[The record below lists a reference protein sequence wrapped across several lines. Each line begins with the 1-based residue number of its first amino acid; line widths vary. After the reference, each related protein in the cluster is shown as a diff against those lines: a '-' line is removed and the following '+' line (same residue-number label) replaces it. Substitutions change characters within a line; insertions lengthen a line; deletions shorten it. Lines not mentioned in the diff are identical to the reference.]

1 MYWNDSFNLA
11 AFDIG
16 EIEEGDFFIRFKL
29 RDKED
34 FKFNLVSVYGS
45 AQNDTKDKFLSEL
58 VRMCS
63 KETLPIVRGG
73 DFNIIGGPDEKN
85 NSNYNDKW
93 PFLFNAIIDTIY
105 ERFRCLAGKYTWANH
120 LQNQN
125 FEKLDRI
132 LTCTDFESKFPRTTV
147 QTLSRDISDHTPL
160 FINTNNSSLTYQPQF
175 KFELGW

>member
-1 MYWNDSFNLA
+1 MTKEKNLDFIALSETGRANVPDSTLNNICAGRDYIWHCKDPVGRLGGMLLGINLA
-11 AFDIG
+11 TFDIG

-85 NSNYNDKW
+85 NSNYNDK
-93 PFLFNAIIDTIY
+93 
-105 ERFRCLAGKYTWANH
+105 
-120 LQNQN
+120 
-125 FEKLDRI
+125 
-132 LTCTDFESKFPRTTV
+132 
-147 QTLSRDISDHTPL
+147 
-160 FINTNNSSLTYQPQF
+160 
-175 KFELGW
+175 